1 MGQFFM
7 HLAAKQSK
15 RLKKNWQARR
25 NCQKAEQK
33 NIKQIFFSYFGGVK
47 KFIIIWYS
55 RRLMLP
61 THVNR
66 IWAHIMPQQNE
77 NTHTGRQFACY
88 KALHIL
94 RRTAA
99 ATTQNIN
106 KNRNKKCIWQ
116 FLPCIFHNSQLS
128 RQKKKN
134 KTKILHKI
142 TNIFADTNMMLLMF
156 FL

>member
-15 RLKKNWQARR
+15 RLKKLAG
-25 NCQKAEQK
+25 QKKLPKSWAK
-33 NIKQIFFSYFGGVK
+33 KYKLNFFSVLWGREKIYYYLIFAAFDVANSCQSHLSAHNATAK
-47 KFIIIWYS
+47 
-55 RRLMLP
+55 REH
-61 THVNR
+61 THKH
-66 IWAHIMPQQNE
+66 A
-77 NTHTGRQFACY
+77 GRQFACY

-128 RQKKKN
+128 WQ
-134 KTKILHKI
+134 
-142 TNIFADTNMMLLMF
+142 
-156 FL
+156 